1 MASSI
6 CIFRAVSLVVSI
18 TVGFFI
24 KFPNYSVRGCCF
36 QMMHMPPGASQPAQN
51 LVPVGPSIVSAGAPI
66 DPGPPH
72 PTLYLNNLND
82 KIPIKKL
89 TFTLSAL
96 FAPFGHIV
104 RIVAKGR
111 LALRGQ
117 AWIVF
122 ESTESSKAALSALQ
136 GMRLWD
142 KTMHIKFAKFP
153 TSVNPQDYRVRHEYR
168 SQRAKEPRLTMRQR
182 RLQLGAASPAL
193 LMAASTLSPTSVTG
207 EALQLPNKTLFIQQ
221 VPPGVDGSELNDIF
235 KRYAGFVEVRVV
247 PNRHDLVFVEFENE
261 VSSAFARNAMDQQ
274 LLRPNQPPIKVTFAK
289 R

>member
-1 MASSI
+1 MISPVATQS
-6 CIFRAVSLVVSI
+6 APSLV
-18 TVGFFI
+18 
-24 KFPNYSVRGCCF
+24 P
-36 QMMHMPPGASQPAQN
+36 M
-51 LVPVGPSIVSAGAPI
+51 GPSIVSAGAPI

-89 TFTLSAL
+89 VPALSLL
-96 FAPFGHIV
+96 FSPFGHII
-104 RIVAKGR
+104 RIVAKSR
-111 LALRGQ
+111 LALKGQ

-122 ESTESSKAALSALQ
+122 ESSDASKAALSALQ

-142 KTMHIKFAKFP
+142 RTMHIRFAKFP
-153 TSVNPQDYRVRHEYR
+153 TSVNPQDYRVRNEYKA
-168 SQRAKEPRLTMRQR
+168 QRAKEPRLTMRQR
-182 RLQLGAASPAL
+182 RLQMGAASPAL

-235 KRYAGFVEVRVV
+235 KRYAGFIEVRVV
-247 PNRHDLVFVEFENE
+247 PNRLDLVFVEFENE
-261 VSSAFARNAMDQQ
+261 VSAAFARNAMDQQ